1 MSKLETITS
10 DTDPQRLVD
19 INTTIASGL
28 EETMT
33 ELLHK
38 ELVSSNGEAL
48 SAIISFSV
56 QFLSNYSKEGA
67 LELLA
72 GLCSVINDGDL
83 Q

>member
-1 MSKLETITS
+1 MSNLEVITS

-19 INTTIASGL
+19 IISIIANGL
-28 EETMT
+28 QDTMT
-33 ELLHK
+33 DLLDK
-38 ELVSSNGEAL
+38 ELVGGNCEAL

-72 GLCSVINDGDL
+72 GLCSVINDGNL